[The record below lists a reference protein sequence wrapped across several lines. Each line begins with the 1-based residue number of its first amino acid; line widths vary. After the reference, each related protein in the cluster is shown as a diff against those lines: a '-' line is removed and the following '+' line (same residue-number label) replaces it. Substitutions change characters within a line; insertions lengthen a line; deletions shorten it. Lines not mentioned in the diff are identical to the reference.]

1 MRTLP
6 MPSTLLRNAYALYAL
21 QLANYIIPL
30 LTLPFLVRS
39 LGAEAFGWLAWSA
52 AVNFYFVLLVDA
64 GMNTHAAKELAKLDP
79 QNKAENRHAAGAVV
93 VHVTALK
100 WLLLFA
106 SALVMLTCTALITS
120 WHAQWPLFAWCF
132 MTVVGSAVFPTWLF
146 QGLQIMHNTL
156 FFGLAGRVLATC
168 GIFLLVDG
176 PQDLLWAAAL
186 QSSATFLSGLMAL
199 PTILALPCLAWSR
212 PHWAGI
218 CDVAR
223 KSRHLAITDYTLT
236 ALANSTVFLMGMV
249 FSKEVV
255 GMYAAIEKTIRAA
268 ASMFSPL
275 IQAAQP
281 RWVQAWHRQGQ
292 IFQPQRLHSWTVV
305 FLLLALVGAVTAHT
319 FAEWGLAL
327 LFNEA
332 TASHA
337 DWAKILS
344 FWLPFNVA
352 NAMLSAWW
360 WVASG
365 REKQLAKR
373 VLPGAVLQ
381 ATVFAWALH
390 TTHTEL
396 ALWAWVTCEAFMTL
410 LLTHRSG
417 LVSKHHG

>member
-1 MRTLP
+1 

-39 LGAEAFGWLAWSA
+39 LGAESFGWLAWSA

-64 GMNTHAAKELAKLDP
+64 GMNTYAAKELAKLDP
-79 QNKAENRHAAGAVV
+79 QRKTENRHAAGALV

-100 WLLLFA
+100 WLLLCA
-106 SALVMLTCTALITS
+106 SALVMLTCTAMITS

-156 FFGLAGRVLATC
+156 FYGLAGRLLVTC
-168 GIFLLVDG
+168 GIFLYVDG
-176 PQDLLWAAAL
+176 PQDLLRAAAL

-199 PTILALPCLAWSR
+199 PTILALPCLDWSR
-212 PHWAGI
+212 PKWAGI
-218 CDVAR
+218 CEVAR
-223 KSRHLAITDYTLT
+223 QSRHLAITDYALT

-249 FSKEVV
+249 HMKEVV
-255 GMYAAIEKTIRAA
+255 GMYAAIEKTMRAA
-268 ASMFSPL
+268 ASMFIPL

-281 RWVQAWHRQGQ
+281 RWVQAWHRQEKV
-292 IFQPQRLHSWTVV
+292 FQPQRLHKWTVV
-305 FLLLALVGAVTAHT
+305 FLTLALLGAVTAHVC
-319 FAEWGLAL
+319 AEWGLKL
-327 LFNEA
+327 LFNEE
-332 TASHA
+332 TARHA
-337 DWAKILS
+337 DWAQILS

-365 REKQLAKR
+365 REKQLVKR
-373 VLPGAVLQ
+373 VLPGAMLQ
-381 ATVFAWALH
+381 ATFFALTLTSAN
-390 TTHTEL
+390 TDA
-396 ALWAWVTCEAFMTL
+396 ALWVWVICEAFMTL
-410 LLTHRSG
+410 LLAYRSG
-417 LVSKHHG
+417 LLSKARL

>member
-1 MRTLP
+1 

-39 LGAEAFGWLAWSA
+39 LGAESFGWLAWSA
-52 AVNFYFVLLVDA
+52 AVNFYFVLLIDA

-79 QNKAENRHAAGAVV
+79 QRKTENRQAAGALV

-106 SALVMLTCTALITS
+106 SALVMLTCTNLITS

-156 FFGLAGRVLATC
+156 IFGLAGRVLATW
-168 GIFLLVDG
+168 GIFMFVDG

-186 QSSATFLSGLMAL
+186 QSSATFMSGLLAL
-199 PTILALPCLAWSR
+199 PTIVTLPCLAWSR
-212 PHWAGI
+212 PHWTGI
-218 CDVAR
+218 CEVAR
-223 KSRHLAITDYTLT
+223 KSRHMAITDYTLT
-236 ALANSTVFLMGMV
+236 ALANSTVFLMGTV
-249 FSKEVV
+249 YSKEVV

-268 ASMFSPL
+268 ANMFSPL

-281 RWVQAWHRQGQ
+281 RWVQAWHRQEQ
-292 IFQPQRLHSWTVV
+292 VFQPRRLHTWTLV
-305 FLLLALVGAVTAHT
+305 FFSLALLGALSAHT
-319 FAEWGLAL
+319 LAEWGLAL

-332 TASHA
+332 TALHA

-365 REKQLAKR
+365 REKKLVKR
-373 VLPGAVLQ
+373 VLPGAVIQ
-381 ATVFAWALH
+381 ASIFVLALNTVN
-390 TTHTEL
+390 TES
-396 ALWAWVTCEAFMTL
+396 ALWAWVICEAFMTL
-410 LLTHRSG
+410 LLAHRSG
-417 LVSKHHG
+417 LLSRHHW